1 MLILPI
7 VNRNRVMNV
16 HVTLKGAEK
25 IRRGIS
31 YEDARESDIVVNR
44 EKFSNSILSKSK
56 DIKASVDFIR
66 AKSILYPR
74 NFLITTREAADSTL
88 YDVYEVVQPPKKI
101 NDELDE
107 FYSSLIT
114 DMRKE
119 LPGSNKS
126 RNISFEKFGFDKI
139 LTDEK
144 IEILEEVMDSL
155 VDDDNLEEALRNAG
169 VLDLK
174 QTIDFMNLFDCTV
187 ISSATIAE
195 ENLQKVVEGF
205 DPIFTDVSVRIKKY
219 YNMALS
225 NKELYRKMSYISK
238 LIYNEPLSL
247 IKSNK
252 QKEKQLIK
260 TSAESEKNKIA

>member
-16 HVTLKGAEK
+16 HITLKGAEK
-25 IRRGIS
+25 IRKGIS
-31 YEDARESDIVVNR
+31 FEDANESDIIVNR
-44 EKFSNSILSKSK
+44 EKFSNSVLSKSR
-56 DIKASVDFIR
+56 DVKAPIDFIR

-74 NFLITTREAADSTL
+74 NFLITTREASNSTL
-88 YDVYEVVQPPKKI
+88 YDVYEVGQPPKKV
-101 NDELDE
+101 NDQLDE
-107 FYSSLIT
+107 FYASLIT

-119 LPGSNKS
+119 LPDSKKA
-126 RNISFEKFGFDKI
+126 RNISFEKFEFDKI

-144 IEILEEVMDSL
+144 IEKLENVMEHL
-155 VDDDNLEEALRNAG
+155 VDDDNLENELSDAG

-174 QTIDFMNLFDCTV
+174 QLIDFMNIFDCTV
-187 ISSATIAE
+187 ISSATIPE

-205 DPIFTDVSVRIKKY
+205 NPIFTDVSMRIKKY
-219 YNMALS
+219 YDMALS
-225 NKELYRKMSYISK
+225 NKELYRKMSYVSK

-247 IKSNK
+247 IKSNR

-260 TSAESEKNKIA
+260 NVTESERIKVA